1 MVFRL
6 FLVLVWLI
14 PVFCRAE
21 YTLDASPRSGAET
34 MRGRIE
40 LSGCSLWLNVA
51 GIGRY
56 EIVATDDKDA
66 PNGEALKKMV
76 DAQVIAKVRYT
87 GAGRVQILST
97 EPEPAPLSSVE
108 WEMMRHVNRA
118 RIANNRVPFR
128 WSPALM
134 ASARQHSANQA
145 RSGRMYHGGTSGWS
159 GENVAVGQ
167 RDSEDVTRAWMNSAG
182 HRANILNGRFTEI
195 GVGAVGRY
203 YTQQFR

>member
-6 FLVLVWLI
+6 LLVLVWLI
-14 PVFCRAE
+14 PVVCRAE
-21 YTLDASPRSGAET
+21 YTLDASPRSGVET

-40 LSGCSLWLNVA
+40 SDAAGRWLNVA

-56 EIVATDDKDA
+56 KIT
-66 PNGEALKKMV
+66 
-76 DAQVIAKVRYT
+76 
-87 GAGRVQILST
+87 AGRPLTAAENGRQFVASVKYLGQGNISLDAIAD
-97 EPEPAPLSSVE
+97 EPAPLSAIE
-108 WEMMRHVNRA
+108 WEMLRHVNRA
-118 RIANNRVPFR
+118 RMANNRVPFR
-128 WSPALM
+128 WSPSLM

-145 RSGRMYHGGTSGWS
+145 RSGRMYHGGTSGWN

-167 RDSEDVTRAWMNSAG
+167 RDAEDVTRAWMNSPG